1 MDAVKREQWEAAG
14 IDVESALGRFMGN
27 EMLLERFMKKFLE
40 DSNFENLRKALAAK
54 DLDAA
59 IMRESFDDGFIRFV
73 YKASGRAPCRQTGGS
88 GRDDGGDS
96 SGL

>member
-1 MDAVKREQWEAAG
+1 
-14 IDVESALGRFMGN
+14 
-27 EMLLERFMKKFLE
+27 MKTCAKHLQ
-40 DSNFENLRKALAAK
+40 AK
-54 DLDAA
+54 DLESCHFGIPYAQGL
-59 IMRESFDDGFIRFV
+59 MRESFDDGFIRFV